1 MTEVIA
7 NMTEILTNDELDSI
21 GTLLV
26 QKQVRLDDPTLKPI
40 RDSETPVEG
49 TSLLVLEQQGRVRLS
64 KETRKLEIQRMAR
77 AAQKRNSLRYR
88 KRYTR
93 RRGTVHP
100 QRKAATQRRNRKK
113 AWERNPLACVLAM
126 NDFKCKRI
134 DQDSWARLV
143 NPLWTRYDPKDLT
156 VVFPR
161 KAGTRADPWTVYNM
175 TVIHKE
181 LGVVYN
187 GPDQLLYDLS
197 GGIA

>member
-1 MTEVIA
+1 ME
-7 NMTEILTNDELDSI
+7 NLTNDELASI
-21 GTLLV
+21 GTLLY
-26 QKQVRLDDPTLKPI
+26 QKQIRLDDPTLKPI
-40 RDSETPVEG
+40 RDSETPVDG
-49 TSLLVLEQQGRVRLS
+49 VSVLVLEQQGRVRLS
-64 KETRKLEIQRMAR
+64 KETRKLEIQRLAKL
-77 AAQKRNSLRYR
+77 AQKRNALRHR

-100 QRKAATQRRNRKK
+100 NRKLATLRRNRIR
-113 AWERNPLACVLAM
+113 AWARNPLACVLAM

-143 NPLWTRYDPKDLT
+143 NPIWTRFDPKDLT

-175 TVIHKE
+175 TITHKE

-197 GGIA
+197 GGISVNE

>member
-1 MTEVIA
+1 
-7 NMTEILTNDELDSI
+7 MTEILTNDELGMI
-21 GTLLV
+21 GTVLNRV
-26 QKQVRLDDPTLKPI
+26 QVRTDDPELKPI
-40 RDSETPVEG
+40 RTSETPVEG
-49 TSLLVLEQQGRVRLS
+49 VSVLVLEQMGRVRLS
-64 KETRKLEIQRMAR
+64 EETRKLEIKRLAKMAR
-77 AAQKRNSLRYR
+77 KRNALRHR

-100 QRKAATQRRNRKK
+100 NRKLATLRRNRKK
-113 AWERNPLACVLAM
+113 AWARNPLACVLAM

-175 TVIHKE
+175 TITHAE

-187 GPDQLLYDLS
+187 GEDQLLYDLS
-197 GGIA
+197 GGGQL

>member
-1 MTEVIA
+1 
-7 NMTEILTNDELDSI
+7 MTEILTNDELDSI
-21 GTLLV
+21 GTLLY

-64 KETRKLEIQRMAR
+64 KETRKLEIQRLAVKAR
-77 AAQKRNSLRYR
+77 KRNSLRHR

-100 QRKAATQRRNRKK
+100 NRKLATLRRNRKK
-113 AWERNPLACVLAM
+113 QWERNPLACVLAM

-143 NPLWTRYDPKDLT
+143 NPIWTRYDPKDLT

-175 TVIHKE
+175 TITHTE

-187 GPDQLLYDLS
+187 GEDQLLYDLS
-197 GGIA
+197 SGVKVNG